1 MRPWLAIPITLA
13 VLAGCSKLTPE
24 NYDKI
29 RVGMGYADVRT
40 LLGEPAACSDVLTVK
55 SCRWGDEQR
64 NIKVNFV
71 ADQVVLYS
79 SIGLK

>member
-1 MRPWLAIPITLA
+1 
-13 VLAGCSKLTPE
+13 
-24 NYDKI
+24 
-29 RVGMGYADVRT
+29 MGYADVRT